1 VCCEEICCQKT
12 GDRRERERKTSIIFL
27 FFWVFRTTTK
37 DLHDGKEERTR
48 KKEKKTKLSWAIKYN
63 HNFILHASAAIRYS
77 FCNSGKRL

>member
-1 VCCEEICCQKT
+1 MLSK
-12 GDRRERERKTSIIFL
+12 DRRSKREREKDFYYFIIFL
-27 FFWVFRTTTK
+27 GFSNNNKT